1 MKSKCTFRMGKKW
14 AYLEVVRFNH
24 TKELKNL
31 AIEWLGFQ
39 QEFPA
44 FLATYKPALKEVE
57 KSLSEELRIKYR
69 ADAIKWTNDKP
80 PQSEQYWYV
89 HASYSSQW
97 NTF

>member
-31 AIEWLGFQ
+31 AIEWLGSQ
-39 QEFPA
+39 QGFPA

-80 PQSEQYWYV
+80 PRSEQYWYV